1 MNKDLYITRLVLQ
14 RYTMRQILHIVANK
28 NKEPQA
34 YEDYFAYCEQCK
46 TKVIAQIAQEKQK
59 AEQLAAE
66 KDAAEN
72 ASETPT
78 E

>member
-46 TKVIAQIAQEKQK
+46 TKVIAQMAQEQLA
-59 AEQLAAE
+59 AEQLAAKKE
-66 KDAAEN
+66 D
-72 ASETPT
+72 SETT
-78 E
+78 ND